1 MHLSLMAFPSIL
13 LQEEV
18 VIFPIFVVLVS
29 LRKVVI
35 LSMGFSLI
43 CTEKELLID
52 VLLLIGIIL
61 LPVVVVLLLVVVESG
76 DVELPRLK

>member
-1 MHLSLMAFPSIL
+1 MHISLMEFPSIL

-18 VIFPIFVVLVS
+18 VIFPIFVVLVA

-61 LPVVVVLLLVVVESG
+61 LSVVVALLIVVVKSG
-76 DVELPRLK
+76 NVELPRLK